1 MHRRT
6 FLLAIGASALVS
18 PTAHAASPSSTIIV
32 DFDFKEVQYQGGGVS
47 RIYPAV
53 LPKPIA
59 LQSMQLERRPVH
71 GELSQID
78 YKPAWMPTPDMRR
91 ANPRLPKV
99 VRYGE
104 PLHPIG
110 IYRLRVNWQN
120 PTKPDFWQYVRIH
133 GGAKEADLYGHYSS
147 GCVRMRDADITEMVA
162 LLQRAGDK
170 TRITFGYGLA
180 VTSERLS

>member
-1 MHRRT
+1 MNRRA
-6 FLLAIGASALVS
+6 FLLTIGASALVS
-18 PTAHAASPSSTIIV
+18 PAAQAVTYQSTITV
-32 DFDFKEVQYQGGGVS
+32 DFDFKEVRYQGGGVS

-53 LPKPIA
+53 LPKPTA
-59 LQSMQLERRPVH
+59 LQSMQLDRWPVW
-71 GELSQID
+71 GMLSQTD
-78 YKPAWMPTPDMRR
+78 REPAWMPTPNMRR

-120 PTKPDFWQYVRIH
+120 PTRPSFWQYVRIH
-133 GGAKEADLYGHYSS
+133 GGAKEKDLYQHLSS
-147 GCVRMRDADITEMVA
+147 GCVRMLDADITDMVA
-162 LLQRAGDK
+162 LLKSAGGE

-180 VTSERLS
+180 VTS